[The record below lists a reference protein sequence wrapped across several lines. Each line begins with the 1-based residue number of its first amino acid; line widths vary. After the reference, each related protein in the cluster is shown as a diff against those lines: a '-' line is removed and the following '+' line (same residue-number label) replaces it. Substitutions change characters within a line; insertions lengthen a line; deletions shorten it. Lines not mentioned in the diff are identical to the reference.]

1 MMCQCCTLRVHPP
14 WPFPTFRCRCCLFVP
29 FLFIVP
35 CAPRPRF
42 GVGVSVSYMCI
53 HHPCL
58 FPTFRCR
65 GCLFIPFVFVAP
77 PCTSPMFRSVSRSV
91 RWPFHSLRFLPFF
104 PPKNCR
110 RHATCSTGF
119 STLSCPPHP
128 CFCLSSVWCD
138 CAFLCRSAARSLIS
152 CVLICPL

>member
-1 MMCQCCTLRVHPP
+1 MTCQCHTCAFIPP
-14 WPFPTFRCRCCLFVP
+14 GPSPH
-29 FLFIVP
+29 FIVVAVFSFP
-35 CAPRPRF
+35 SSSSFPHAPRPRF
-42 GVGVSVSYMCI
+42 GVGVSVLYVCI
-53 HHPCL
+53 HPPCPS
-58 FPTFRCR
+58 PTFRCR
-65 GCLFIPFVFVAP
+65 DHLFVPFVFVAP
-77 PCTSPMFRSVSRSV
+77 PCASPTFWSVSRSV

-104 PPKNCR
+104 PQKNCR

-138 CAFLCRSAARSLIS
+138 CAFLCHSAARSLIS